1 MSGCCTESVV
11 KARKEHRCG
20 ECRCFIAAGVSYVR
34 ISGAQDGQG
43 FAHKRCTGCHE
54 AFTWLDAALR
64 VGPLGLAPD
73 EGIAFGD
80 LHSELAEYASESR
93 FRDPA
98 PLRHMLGMA
107 ERRQESELLLLQRGA
122 A

>member
-1 MSGCCTESVV
+1 MSGCCVETVV
-11 KARKEHRCG
+11 RSRKEHRCG
-20 ECRCFIAAGVSYVR
+20 ECRCFIPADVIYVR
-34 ISGAQDGQG
+34 ISGAFEGQG
-43 FAHKRCTGCHE
+43 FSHKCCTDCRV
-54 AFTWLDAALR
+54 AFVWLDAALR
-64 VGPLGLAPD
+64 VGPLGLAAD

-98 PLRHMLGMA
+98 PLRYMVGMA
-107 ERRQESELLLLQRGA
+107 ERRQEAERLLAERGA

>member
-1 MSGCCTESVV
+1 MSDFSVETV
-11 KARKEHRCG
+11 IRSRKEHRCG
-20 ECRCFIAAGVSYVR
+20 ECRCFIVPDVVYVR
-34 ISGAQDGQG
+34 ISGAFEGQG
-43 FAHKRCTGCHE
+43 FSHKRCTGCHE

-80 LHSELAEYASESR
+80 LASELAEYASDSR
-93 FRDPA
+93 YRDTTA
-98 PLRHMLGMA
+98 LRYMLGMA
-107 ERRQESELLLLQRGA
+107 ERSQETKLLLLQRGA